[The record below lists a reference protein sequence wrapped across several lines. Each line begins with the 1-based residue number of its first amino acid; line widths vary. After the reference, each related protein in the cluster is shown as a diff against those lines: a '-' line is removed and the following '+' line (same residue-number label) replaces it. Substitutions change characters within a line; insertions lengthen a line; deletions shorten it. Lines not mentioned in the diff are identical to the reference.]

1 MDENLYLPKGNYL
14 YTYVCTQTYMY
25 VCIYAHIICLYIYT
39 LYICIYEIDDL
50 EASWELFFF
59 FFFSNFWKITL
70 ILDVLKHM
78 FD

>member
-39 LYICIYEIDDL
+39 HCISVYMKLMIWRRPG
-50 EASWELFFF
+50 SCFSFFF
-59 FFFSNFWKITL
+59 FQIFGKL
-70 ILDVLKHM
+70 P
-78 FD
+78 